1 MSDPTKERTGE
12 DHPSYVDVLRTYS
25 EDKVRA
31 IKQSTIMYFATP
43 NRRMQ
48 RKRFILVKKEMVS
61 KISKDLD

>member
-31 IKQSTIMYFATP
+31 IKQSTVIYFEHLLGGC
-43 NRRMQ
+43 R
-48 RKRFILVKKEMVS
+48 E
-61 KISKDLD
+61 KDLSR

>member
-48 RKRFILVKKEMVS
+48 RKRFILMKKEMVS